1 MDSCHKQILLNYH
14 YHILL
19 NPISTTGYR
28 IQDKYQTYQDI
39 VNYDLNMSNANML
52 NVAGVSE
59 VLQRT

>member
-1 MDSCHKQILLNYH
+1 MQMA
-14 YHILL
+14 
-19 NPISTTGYR
+19 
-28 IQDKYQTYQDI
+28 YQDI